1 MLSLLHASEDEQLQR
16 SDTCQTRAARHRHS
30 LRPAADLLPK
40 HRFDVLAQK
49 EVNSYYVSRSSVTQW
64 SRCQPP
70 CHVLE
75 VSGKVC
81 VNCRDV
87 SRSNH
92 EQQDTDV
99 ASSRTEASPQISEP
113 AVLEFGRYV
122 RSIQLN
128 DIVKLVEFSCSAT
141 KRLYAM

>member
-1 MLSLLHASEDEQLQR
+1 M
-16 SDTCQTRAARHRHS
+16 
-30 LRPAADLLPK
+30 
-40 HRFDVLAQK
+40 
-49 EVNSYYVSRSSVTQW
+49 
-64 SRCQPP
+64 
-70 CHVLE
+70 
-75 VSGKVC
+75 
-81 VNCRDV
+81 NCRDV

-113 AVLEFGRYV
+113 AVFEFGRYV